1 MESRQEGATLPPQAT
16 AHLHLEAQGC
26 QDTEVVEALEDP
38 YRLVLTMEHLRLQLY
53 QAMEAQPQLL
63 LLDHL
68 LVIELLQGVTRPPLD
83 TVLPLVAV
91 QPPLGMELLQVVV
104 QPPQDTVRHQVVIQP
119 PLGMELLQVVV
130 QPLLGM
136 ELLQVVVQPPL
147 GMELLLVVVQPLQA
161 TGPPQVVLAHLL
173 PNTELHREVL
183 EPQVQCRS
191 MEHHKPLQYPV
202 SLHTMEEEQGEA
214 ADKSQGN
221 PVTRFQRQFLSRFQ
235 DSSVSRWRDKCQ
247 DRIVSRLQD
256 RVVKMCPERVVRV
269 SRSSFLSSSGGGSR
283 GLCVR
288 W

>member
-1 MESRQEGATLPPQAT
+1 MEEDCLDMESRQEGATLPPQAT

-68 LVIELLQGVTRPPLD
+68 LVIELLQGVTRPLLD

-91 QPPLGMELLQVVV
+91 QPPL
-104 QPPQDTVRHQVVIQP
+104 DTVRHQVVIQP
-119 PLGMELLQVVV
+119 PLGMELL
-130 QPLLGM
+130 LL
-136 ELLQVVVQPPL
+136 
-147 GMELLLVVVQPLQA
+147 VVQPLQA

-183 EPQVQCRS
+183 DPQVQCRS

-202 SLHTMEEEQGEA
+202 SLHTVEEEQGEA